1 MKRIDAGFY
10 CLFIFVLHLEIY
22 LSRENSLDPFSWFN
36 PPHLYALPKPGPGF
50 PSAKAINLFGIQYIY
65 DMS

>member
-1 MKRIDAGFY
+1 
-10 CLFIFVLHLEIY
+10 
-22 LSRENSLDPFSWFN
+22 LDPFSWFN